1 MATDD
6 TKQPPAAGGPNI
18 PNQTRFIDLVENEDS
33 ALSAAKAS
41 LGELEGRLDRLKKLG
56 EADAREYERLTA
68 LLDLKGRES
77 QWIRFDPL
85 FVALREALGR
95 NDGNLTPL
103 RIYHNHG
110 VIGFE
115 PKPGSDEEH
124 NRQVVRTSLLYGL
137 LQVRKAPAPP
147 VLAGENKDRT
157 RPDTTHP
164 SWTGFL
170 SAFYEGLGTIAG
182 QMELAQKVLSI
193 IINDMRINSR
203 QTAEV
208 YANQFAEAMKVLI
221 SKQVRENDPQLKPMV
236 DQILDRVSNFGAAE
250 EERPWHEIAID
261 LPDLNAWSDTNVVA
275 ENVYLMGPMIFASM
289 FEELKAFQVVDKL
302 IEMSQRGHISLPRGK
317 AGTQLYEYWRQAP
330 NRMSEVE
337 RQTFYAMTLGMPTGQ
352 PGAQVN
358 TEFQDLWLRFVSS
371 VSSLVRENRVD
382 QLIRSSMPLSINQ
395 QQVKKAARDLVSNM
409 SLYGYGMAY
418 YAAIDLQKQI
428 NEMIQLLSDP
438 DLRSTFGAR
447 DMWGVIDQIAQ
458 VELGGARNSSKYRT
472 LATSGAIITRW
483 LGDHLDRLR
492 DPTLPVLE
500 LKAIE
505 NPPARMIGQTA
516 TSHPTDYDLV
526 NACELWLADSA
537 LDELRVEALS
547 QPRMSPE
554 QPSRPIQMPSI
565 ARDLLEGTGL
575 GIGLGTGMGTG
586 HQPQATNGKDRS
598 AYAAY

>member
-1 MATDD
+1 MATS
-6 TKQPPAAGGPNI
+6 TENLPAPAPSGPNI
-18 PNQTRFIDLVENEDS
+18 PNKTRFIDLVENEKN
-33 ALSAAKAS
+33 AVHTAERL
-41 LGELEGRLDRLKKLG
+41 LGELKAREKRVEKLG
-56 EADAREYERLTA
+56 EADANEYERLTKLLA
-68 LLDLKGRES
+68 LKDKQGT
-77 QWIRFDPL
+77 RFDPL

-103 RIYHNHG
+103 RVLHDN
-110 VIGFE
+110 
-115 PKPGSDEEH
+115 GSIRFDPPPTEDDEH
-124 NRQVVRTSLLYGL
+124 NRQVVRTTLLYGL
-137 LQVRKAPAPP
+137 LHQNKAPVPP
-147 VLAGENKDRT
+147 VIAGPDGT
-157 RPDTTHP
+157 LPDTKHP
-164 SWTGFL
+164 KWTGFL
-170 SAFYEGLGTIAG
+170 SAFYESLGTIAG
-182 QMELAQKVLSI
+182 HMGLAQKVLSI
-193 IINDMRINSR
+193 IINDVRINSR
-203 QTAEV
+203 QVAEV
-208 YANQFAEAMKVLI
+208 YAAKFAEAMKVLI
-221 SKQVRENDPQLKPMV
+221 ERQVREDDPQLKPMV
-236 DQILDRVSNFGAAE
+236 DQVLDRVSDFAAAE
-250 EERPWHEIAID
+250 KERPWHEVAID
-261 LPDLNAWSDTNVVA
+261 LPDLNSWVDTNVVA

-317 AGTQLYEYWRQAP
+317 AGTQLYDYWRQAP

-358 TEFQDLWLRFVSS
+358 TEFQDLWIRFVSS

-382 QLIRSSMPLSINQ
+382 QLIRSSLPVSINQ
-395 QQVKKAARDLVSNM
+395 QQVKKSARDLVANM

-438 DLRSTFGAR
+438 DVKSSFGAR

-483 LGDHLDRLR
+483 LGDNLDRLR

-500 LKAIE
+500 LKSIE
-505 NPPARMIGQTA
+505 NPPARLVGQSA

-537 LDELRVEALS
+537 LGELRVEELS
-547 QPRMSPE
+547 QPRESPQ

-575 GIGLGTGMGTG
+575 GLGMGFE
-586 HQPQATNGKDRS
+586 PQATNGHDRS
-598 AYAAY
+598 AYAGY

>member
-1 MATDD
+1 MATKAN
-6 TKQPPAAGGPNI
+6 TPAAGPVGPNI
-18 PNQTRFIDLVENEDS
+18 PNRTRFIDLIENEKNAIHNS
-33 ALSAAKAS
+33 ERK
-41 LGELEGRLDRLKKLG
+41 LGELEARRKRVEKLG
-56 EADAREYERLTA
+56 EADADEYDRLTELLA
-68 LLDLKGRES
+68 LKSRQGGL
-77 QWIRFDPL
+77 IRFDPL

-95 NDGNLTPL
+95 NDGNLAPL
-103 RIYHNHG
+103 TISHDNG
-110 VIGFE
+110 TIDFE
-115 PKPGSDEEH
+115 PGLRDDEH

-137 LQVRKAPAPP
+137 LQTNKAPVPP
-147 VLAGENKDRT
+147 VFANADRT
-157 RPDTTHP
+157 APDTTDP
-164 SWTGFL
+164 KWADFL
-170 SAFYEGLGTIAG
+170 SAFYKSLGTIAG
-182 QMELAQKVLSI
+182 QMGLAQKVLSI
-193 IINDMRINSR
+193 IINDVRINSK
-203 QTAEV
+203 QVAEV
-208 YANQFAEAMKVLI
+208 YAAKFAEAMKVLI
-221 SKQVRENDPQLKPMV
+221 GKGVREGDPQLKPMV
-236 DQILDRVSNFGAAE
+236 DQVLDRVSDFSASE
-250 EERPWHEIAID
+250 QERPWHEVAID
-261 LPDLNAWSDTNVVA
+261 LPDLNSWADGNVVA

-302 IEMSQRGHISLPRGK
+302 IELSQRGHISLPRGK
-317 AGTQLYEYWRQAP
+317 AGTQLYDYWRQAP

-358 TEFQDLWLRFVSS
+358 AEFQDLWLRFVSS

-382 QLIRSSMPLSINQ
+382 ALIRSSLPVAINQ
-395 QQVKKAARDLVSNM
+395 QQVKKSARDLVANM

-438 DLRSTFGAR
+438 DVKSSFGAR

-483 LGDHLDRLR
+483 LGDNLDRLR

-505 NPPARMIGQTA
+505 NPPARLVGQTA

-537 LDELRVEALS
+537 LDEMRVEELS
-547 QPRMSPE
+547 QPRESPQ

-575 GIGLGTGMGTG
+575 GLGMGYQQPARNG
-586 HQPQATNGKDRS
+586 HDRS
-598 AYAAY
+598 AYAGY

>member
-1 MATDD
+1 MATN
-6 TKQPPAAGGPNI
+6 ANNAGPNI
-18 PNQTRFIDLVENEDS
+18 PNKTRFIDLVENEKN
-33 ALSAAKAS
+33 AILTAERL
-41 LGELEGRLDRLKKLG
+41 LGELKAREKRVEKLG
-56 EADAREYERLTA
+56 EADSNEYERLTS
-68 LLDLKGRES
+68 LLAFKDKAGGL
-77 QWIRFDPL
+77 IRFDPL

-95 NDGNLTPL
+95 NDGNLAPV
-103 RIYHNHG
+103 RILHENG
-110 VIGFE
+110 AIRFE
-115 PKPGSDEEH
+115 PAIADDEEH

-137 LQVRKAPAPP
+137 LYVNKAPLPP
-147 VLAGENKDRT
+147 VIASTDRT
-157 RPDTTHP
+157 LPDRRHP
-164 SWTGFL
+164 RWASFL
-170 SAFYEGLGTIAG
+170 SAFYEALGTVAG
-182 QMELAQKVLSI
+182 QMGLAQKVLSI
-193 IINDMRINSR
+193 IINDVRINSR
-203 QTAEV
+203 QVAEV
-208 YANQFAEAMKVLI
+208 YAAKFAEAMKTLI
-221 SKQVRENDPQLKPMV
+221 AKQVLEDDPQLKPMV
-236 DQILDRVSNFGAAE
+236 AQVLDSVSDFAADE
-250 EERPWHEIAID
+250 EERPWHEVAID

-302 IEMSQRGHISLPRGK
+302 IEMSQRGQISLPRGK
-317 AGTQLYEYWRQAP
+317 AGTQLYDYWRQAP

-358 TEFQDLWLRFVSS
+358 AEFQDLWLRFVSS

-382 QLIRSSMPLSINQ
+382 ALIRSSLPVAINQ
-395 QQVKKAARDLVSNM
+395 QQVKKSARDLVSNM

-438 DLRSTFGAR
+438 DLRATFGAR

-458 VELGGARNSSKYRT
+458 VECGGARNSSKYRT

-483 LGDHLDRLR
+483 LGDNLDRLR

-505 NPPARMIGQTA
+505 NPPARLLGQTA
-516 TSHPTDYDLV
+516 TSHPSDYDLV

-537 LDELRVEALS
+537 LDEVTQLNLS
-547 QPRMSPE
+547 KPRLSPE

-575 GIGLGTGMGTG
+575 GLGMGYQQPARNG
-586 HQPQATNGKDRS
+586 HDRS
-598 AYAAY
+598 AYAGY

>member
-1 MATDD
+1 MATKAN
-6 TKQPPAAGGPNI
+6 TPAGGSEGPNI
-18 PNQTRFIDLVENEDS
+18 PNKTRFVDLVENEKN
-33 ALSAAKAS
+33 AIHNAERL
-41 LGELEGRLDRLKKLG
+41 LGELNARKRRVEKLG
-56 EADAREYERLTA
+56 EADANEHERLTELLA
-68 LLDLKGRES
+68 LKDKQGP
-77 QWIRFDPL
+77 WIRFDPL

-95 NDGNLTPL
+95 NDGNLAPV
-103 RIYHNHG
+103 RIFHESG
-110 VIGFE
+110 AILFDPRLPSE
-115 PKPGSDEEH
+115 DEH

-137 LQVRKAPAPP
+137 LSAGKAAVPP
-147 VLAGENKDRT
+147 VVADGDRT
-157 RPDTTHP
+157 RPDTMHP
-164 SWTGFL
+164 KWAGFL
-170 SAFYEGLGTIAG
+170 SAFYQSLGTIAG
-182 QMELAQKVLSI
+182 QMGLAQKVLSI
-193 IINDMRINSR
+193 IINDVRINSR
-203 QTAEV
+203 QVAEV
-208 YANQFAEAMKVLI
+208 YAAKFAETMRVLI
-221 SKQVRENDPQLKPMV
+221 EKQVRENDPQLKPMV
-236 DQILDRVSNFGAAE
+236 DQVIDRVSDFSASE
-250 EERPWHEIAID
+250 EERPWHEVAID
-261 LPDLNAWSDTNVVA
+261 LPDLNSWADNNVVA

-302 IEMSQRGHISLPRGK
+302 IELSQRGHISLPRGK

-358 TEFQDLWLRFVSS
+358 TDFQDLWLRFVSS

-382 QLIRSSMPLSINQ
+382 QLIRSSLPVSVNQ
-395 QQVKKAARDLVSNM
+395 QQVKKSARDLVANM

-438 DLRSTFGAR
+438 DVKSSFGAR

-483 LGDHLDRLR
+483 LGDNLDRLR

-505 NPPARMIGQTA
+505 NPPARLLGQSA
-516 TSHPTDYDLV
+516 TSHPTDYDLI

-537 LDELRVEALS
+537 LDDMRVEQLS
-547 QPRMSPE
+547 QPRESPQ

-575 GIGLGTGMGTG
+575 GLGMSY
-586 HQPQATNGKDRS
+586 QPQATNGHDRS
-598 AYAAY
+598 AYAGY

>member
-1 MATDD
+1 MASKANT
-6 TKQPPAAGGPNI
+6 PAAGSVGPNI
-18 PNQTRFIDLVENEDS
+18 PNKTRFIDLVENEKN
-33 ALSAAKAS
+33 AIHNAERL
-41 LGELEGRLDRLKKLG
+41 LGELTARKRRVEKLG
-56 EADAREYERLTA
+56 EADANEHERLTQLLA
-68 LLDLKGRES
+68 LKDKKG

-95 NDGNLTPL
+95 NDGNLAPL
-103 RIYHNHG
+103 LIFHEG
-110 VIGFE
+110 GEIKFE
-115 PKPGSDEEH
+115 PPAPNDEH
-124 NRQVVRTSLLYGL
+124 DRQVVRTSLLYGL
-137 LQVRKAPAPP
+137 LSARKAPVPP
-147 VLAGENKDRT
+147 VVADTERT
-157 RPDTTHP
+157 KPDTRHP
-164 SWTGFL
+164 NWTGFL
-170 SAFYEGLGTIAG
+170 SAFYESLGTTAG
-182 QMELAQKVLSI
+182 QMNLAQKVLSI
-193 IINDMRINSR
+193 IIKDVRISSR
-203 QTAEV
+203 QVAEV
-208 YANQFAEAMKVLI
+208 YAAKFAETMKVLI
-221 SKQVRENDPQLKPMV
+221 GRQVREDDPQLKPMV
-236 DQILDRVSNFGAAE
+236 DQILDRVSDFSASE
-250 EERPWHEIAID
+250 QERPWHEVAID
-261 LPDLNAWSDTNVVA
+261 LPDLNSWSDNNVVA

-302 IEMSQRGHISLPRGK
+302 IELSQRGHISLPRGK
-317 AGTQLYEYWRQAP
+317 AGTQLYDYWRQAP

-358 TEFQDLWLRFVSS
+358 GDFQDLWLRFVSS

-382 QLIRSSMPLSINQ
+382 QLIRSSLPVSINQ
-395 QQVKKAARDLVSNM
+395 QRVKKSARDLVANM
-409 SLYGYGMAY
+409 SLYGYGMAF

-438 DLRSTFGAR
+438 DVKSSFGAR

-483 LGDHLDRLR
+483 LGDNLDRLR

-505 NPPARMIGQTA
+505 NPPARLVGQSA

-537 LDELRVEALS
+537 LDDTRVVQLS
-547 QPRMSPE
+547 QPRESPQ

-575 GIGLGTGMGTG
+575 GIGMG
-586 HQPQATNGKDRS
+586 HQPQAMNGHDRS
-598 AYAAY
+598 AYAGY

>member
-1 MATDD
+1 MATKAN
-6 TKQPPAAGGPNI
+6 TPAAGSVGPNI
-18 PNQTRFIDLVENEDS
+18 PNKTRFIDLVENEKN
-33 ALSAAKAS
+33 AIHNVERK
-41 LGELEGRLDRLKKLG
+41 LGELEARKKRVEKLG
-56 EADAREYERLTA
+56 EADANEYDRLTQ
-68 LLDLKGRES
+68 LLSLKDRQGGL
-77 QWIRFDPL
+77 IRFDPV

-95 NDGNLTPL
+95 NDGNLAPL
-103 RIYHNHG
+103 TIAHENG
-110 VIGFE
+110 SFE
-115 PKPGSDEEH
+115 FDPALKDSDH
-124 NRQVVRTSLLYGL
+124 DRQVVRTSLLYGL
-137 LQVRKAPAPP
+137 LQATKAPLPP
-147 VLAGENKDRT
+147 VVASAGRT
-157 RPDTTHP
+157 APDTAHP
-164 SWTGFL
+164 SWAGFL
-170 SAFYEGLGTIAG
+170 SAFYESLGTIAG
-182 QMELAQKVLSI
+182 QMGLAQKVLSI
-193 IINDMRINSR
+193 IINDVRINSR
-203 QTAEV
+203 QIAEV
-208 YANQFAEAMKVLI
+208 YAVKFAEAMKVLI
-221 SKQVRENDPQLKPMV
+221 DKRVREGDPQLKPMV
-236 DQILDRVSNFGAAE
+236 DQVLDRVSDFAATE
-250 EERPWHEIAID
+250 QERPWHEVAID
-261 LPDLNAWSDTNVVA
+261 LPDLNSWADNNVVA

-358 TEFQDLWLRFVSS
+358 AEFQDLWLRFVSS

-382 QLIRSSMPLSINQ
+382 ALIRSSLPVAINQ
-395 QQVKKAARDLVSNM
+395 QQVKKSARDLVSNM
-409 SLYGYGMAY
+409 SLYGYGMAF

-438 DLRSTFGAR
+438 DLRSSFGAR

-483 LGDHLDRLR
+483 LGDNLDRLR

-505 NPPARMIGQTA
+505 NPPARLIGQTA

-537 LDELRVEALS
+537 LDEVEQSNLS
-547 QPRMSPE
+547 KPRLSPE

-565 ARDLLEGTGL
+565 ARDLLEGAGL
-575 GIGLGTGMGTG
+575 GLGMG
-586 HQPQATNGKDRS
+586 HQPRAANGHDRS
-598 AYAAY
+598 AYAGY

>member
-1 MATDD
+1 MANDGN
-6 TKQPPAAGGPNI
+6 KQPPNI
-18 PNQTRFIDLVENEDS
+18 PNKTRFVDLVENEKN
-33 ALSAAKAS
+33 ALHAAERL
-41 LGELEGRLDRLKKLG
+41 LGELKAREKRVEKLG
-56 EADAREYERLTA
+56 EADANEYERLTR
-68 LLDLKGRES
+68 LLDLKGEVGDAIS
-77 QWIRFDPL
+77 VDPL

-103 RIYHNHG
+103 QISHEHG
-110 VIGFE
+110 AIVFD
-115 PKPGSDEEH
+115 PKLKDGDH

-137 LQVRKAPAPP
+137 LGVANAPVPP
-147 VLAGENKDRT
+147 VVAGDDRT
-157 RPDTTHP
+157 EPDTAHP
-164 SWTGFL
+164 NWARFL
-170 SAFYEGLGTIAG
+170 SAFYESLGTIAG
-182 QMELAQKVLSI
+182 QMGLAQKVLSI
-193 IINDMRINSR
+193 IIQDVRITSN
-203 QTAEV
+203 QVAQV
-208 YANQFAEAMKVLI
+208 YASKFAESMKVLI
-221 SKQVRENDPQLKPMV
+221 AKGVREGDPQLKPMV
-236 DQILDRVSNFGAAE
+236 DQVLDRVSDFAAADR
-250 EERPWHEIAID
+250 ERPWHEVAID
-261 LPDLNAWSDTNVVA
+261 LPDLNSWVDNNVVA

-302 IEMSQRGHISLPRGK
+302 VEMSQRGHISLPRGK

-358 TEFQDLWLRFVSS
+358 IEFQDLWLRFVSS

-382 QLIRSSMPLSINQ
+382 ALIRSSLPSAINQ
-395 QQVKKAARDLVSNM
+395 QQVKKSARDLVSNM
-409 SLYGYGMAY
+409 SLFGYGMAY

-428 NEMIQLLSDP
+428 NEMIQLLSDA
-438 DLRSTFGAR
+438 DMKATFGAR

-483 LGDHLDRLR
+483 LGDNLDRLR

-505 NPPARMIGQTA
+505 NPPARLIGQSA

-537 LDELRVEALS
+537 LDDMRVEQLS
-547 QPRMSPE
+547 QPRESPQ

-565 ARDLLEGTGL
+565 ARELLEGTGL
-575 GIGLGTGMGTG
+575 GLGMSYR
-586 HQPQATNGKDRS
+586 PQATNGHDRS
-598 AYAAY
+598 AYAGY

>member
-1 MATDD
+1 MAANTN
-6 TKQPPAAGGPNI
+6 TSSPAEPGGPNI
-18 PNQTRFIDLVENEDS
+18 PNSTRFIDLVENEKN
-33 ALSAAKAS
+33 AIHNAERL
-41 LGELEGRLDRLKKLG
+41 LGELTARQRRVEKLG
-56 EADAREYERLTA
+56 EADANEHERLSQLLA
-68 LLDLKGRES
+68 LKEKKG

-95 NDGNLTPL
+95 NDGNLAPL
-103 RIYHNHG
+103 RILHQGGEIQFDPSALN
-110 VIGFE
+110 
-115 PKPGSDEEH
+115 DEH
-124 NRQVVRTSLLYGL
+124 DRQVVRTSLLYGL
-137 LQVRKAPAPP
+137 LSARKAPVPP
-147 VLAGENKDRT
+147 VVASKDRT
-157 RPDTTHP
+157 EPDTRHP
-164 SWTGFL
+164 KWAAFL
-170 SAFYEGLGTIAG
+170 STFYESLGTIAG
-182 QMELAQKVLSI
+182 QMGLAQKVLSI
-193 IINDMRINSR
+193 IVKDVRINSSEA
-203 QTAEV
+203 AEV
-208 YANQFAEAMKVLI
+208 YAAKFAETMKVLI
-221 SKQVRENDPQLKPMV
+221 GKQVREDDPQLKPMV
-236 DQILDRVSNFGAAE
+236 DQILDRVSDFSTSE
-250 EERPWHEIAID
+250 KERPWHEVAID
-261 LPDLNAWSDTNVVA
+261 LPDLNSWADNNVVA

-302 IEMSQRGHISLPRGK
+302 IELSQRGHISLPRGK

-358 TEFQDLWLRFVSS
+358 GDFQDLWLRFVSS
-371 VSSLVRENRVD
+371 VSSLLRENRVD
-382 QLIRSSMPLSINQ
+382 QLIRSSLPVSINQ
-395 QQVKKAARDLVSNM
+395 QQVKKSARDLVANM

-438 DLRSTFGAR
+438 DVKSSFGAR

-483 LGDHLDRLR
+483 LGDNLDRLR

-505 NPPARMIGQTA
+505 NPPARLVGQSA

-537 LDELRVEALS
+537 LDDLRVEQLS
-547 QPRMSPE
+547 QPRESPQ

-575 GIGLGTGMGTG
+575 GIGMG
-586 HQPQATNGKDRS
+586 HQPQTMNGHDRS
-598 AYAAY
+598 AYAGY

>member
-1 MATDD
+1 MATNAN
-6 TKQPPAAGGPNI
+6 TPAAGSVGPNI
-18 PNQTRFIDLVENEDS
+18 PNKTRFIDLVENEKN
-33 ALSAAKAS
+33 AIHNAERKV
-41 LGELEGRLDRLKKLG
+41 GELEARKRRVEKLG
-56 EADAREYERLTA
+56 EADANEYDRLTQLLA
-68 LLDLKGRES
+68 LKDKQGVA
-77 QWIRFDPL
+77 IRFDPV

-95 NDGNLTPL
+95 DDGNLAPV
-103 RIYHNHG
+103 RIAHDNG
-110 VIGFE
+110 AILFD
-115 PKPGSDEEH
+115 PRAASDAEH
-124 NRQVVRTSLLYGL
+124 NRQVVRTSLLYGML
-137 LQVRKAPAPP
+137 SSGKAPVPP
-147 VLAGENKDRT
+147 VLAGTDLT
-157 RPDTTHP
+157 RPDTNHP
-164 SWTGFL
+164 NWAGFL
-170 SAFYEGLGTIAG
+170 SAFYEALGTIAG
-182 QMELAQKVLSI
+182 QMGLAQKVLSI
-193 IINDMRINSR
+193 IINDVRINSK
-203 QTAEV
+203 QVAEL
-208 YANQFAEAMKVLI
+208 YAAKFADAMKVLI
-221 SKQVRENDPQLKPMV
+221 GKQVREGDPQLKPMV
-236 DQILDRVSNFGAAE
+236 DRVLDRVSDFGASE
-250 EERPWHEIAID
+250 QERPWHEVAID
-261 LPDLNAWSDTNVVA
+261 LPDLNSWVDNNVVA

-317 AGTQLYEYWRQAP
+317 AGTQLYDYWRQAP

-358 TEFQDLWLRFVSS
+358 ADFQDLWLRFVSS

-382 QLIRSSMPLSINQ
+382 ALIRSSLPVAINQ
-395 QQVKKAARDLVSNM
+395 QQVKKSARDLVSNM

-438 DLRSTFGAR
+438 DLKATFGAR
-447 DMWGVIDQIAQ
+447 DMWGVIDQVAH

-483 LGDHLDRLR
+483 LGDNLDRLR

-505 NPPARMIGQTA
+505 NPPARLIGQTA

-537 LDELRVEALS
+537 LDEMRVEELS
-547 QPRMSPE
+547 QPRESPQ

-575 GIGLGTGMGTG
+575 GLGMGYAPPAKNG
-586 HQPQATNGKDRS
+586 HDRS
-598 AYAAY
+598 AYAGY